1 MGQGV
6 TVGGSVATT
15 MGQSVD
21 APVGIEAGV
30 KVGFS
35 DVPGAVDVAMLPG
48 VTVVLA
54 AGSGVAATAVAV
66 GWGVAVGCAVAVGQ
80 NVAVGKDVAVGR
92 GVAVGVGKM
101 RTQGALPASVK
112 PCPSTGINSQL

>member
-1 MGQGV
+1 M
-6 TVGGSVATT
+6 ATT

-66 GWGVAVGCAVAVGQ
+66 GWGVAVGCAVEVGQ
-80 NVAVGKDVAVGR
+80 NVAVGKD
-92 GVAVGVGKM
+92 VAVGVGKM